1 MSEVLT
7 MAQMAKELN
16 VSQRV
21 VSAVV
26 NKKADKLRV
35 GSATQERIKLYL
47 EQRGYV
53 QSKSAL
59 QVKNGAGQD
68 TIGIL
73 FCGEFIHFSH
83 LITALSYFSK
93 TIGEKF
99 GMIEITGITQDKIKK
114 GLREQVA
121 KGVKRLIWIH
131 VNTAEDEIKNAEKLF
146 PLLSRMEQV
155 VIYNYCY
162 AQDDIEKEYLRNGIQ
177 LVGFDRSATYQ
188 KVAELFKKA
197 GHDKIAWDEVI
208 FEDSTHG
215 LRGVHNIYKLF
226 QKQDFEIYGL
236 CPTDVYELTD
246 DELAIKLAD
255 NLILEHKRNQV
266 DCAFIRNDIM
276 GTAVVNILLKKGIKV
291 PEDISIIGFGDFP
304 LADFQTV
311 PLSTFKHPVKEMCEK
326 TIELLGEKSSSKGGK
341 YSFKDQFIE
350 RKSHKK

>member
-7 MAQMAKELN
+7 MAQMAQELN

-26 NKKADKLRV
+26 NDKADKLRV
-35 GSATQERIKLYL
+35 GAATQERIKLYL

-59 QVKNGAGQD
+59 QVKNGAVQD
-68 TIGIL
+68 TVGIL
-73 FCGEFIHFSH
+73 FCGEFMHFSH

-93 TIGEKF
+93 AIGQKF
-99 GMIEITGITQDKIKK
+99 GMVEITGITPDKIKK

-131 VNTAEDEIKNAEKLF
+131 DNVPEDERQNAEKLF

-155 VIYNYCY
+155 VIYNYRY
-162 AQDDIEKEYLRNGIQ
+162 SQDDIEEEYLRNGIQ
-177 LVGFDRSATYQ
+177 LVGFDRSASYQ
-188 KVAELFKKA
+188 KVAETFKNA
-197 GHDKIAWDEVI
+197 YNSKIALDEII
-208 FEDSTHG
+208 FDDSNHG
-215 LRGVHNIYKLF
+215 LRGTNSIYKIF
-226 QKQDFEIYGL
+226 KKHGFDIYGL
-236 CPTDVYELTD
+236 CPPDLYELTD

-276 GTAVVNILLKKGIKV
+276 GTAVVNILLKKGIKI

-304 LADFQTV
+304 LADFQQV
-311 PLSTFKHPVKEMCEK
+311 PLTTFKHPVKEMCEK
-326 TIELLGEKSSSKGGK
+326 TIDLLNEKSSGAGKK

-350 RKSHKK
+350 RQSHKK